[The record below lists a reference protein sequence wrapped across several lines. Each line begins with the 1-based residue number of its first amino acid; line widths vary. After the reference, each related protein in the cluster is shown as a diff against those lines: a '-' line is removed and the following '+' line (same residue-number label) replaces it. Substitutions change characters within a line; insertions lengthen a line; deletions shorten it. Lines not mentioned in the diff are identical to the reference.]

1 MRMVHKILDRCNLIL
16 AAIAAT
22 VILLLILS
30 VCFSTL
36 SRYLFNKPYAF
47 LTDYATYSL
56 LFIAFLGAPW
66 LMQQRGHTNIDL
78 IPNALS
84 EHKRHIWMGFVE
96 IGVAVISAVVMVVGA
111 LVTMNAFQN
120 GTRLTDTFGT
130 PKWILLIVI
139 PIGCFFLTIQS
150 IRCAAED
157 LRHKK
162 TLAETTKGG
171 DSK

>member
-1 MRMVHKILDRCNLIL
+1 MRVINKILDKCNLVL

-22 VILLLILS
+22 VILLLILA

-78 IPNALS
+78 IPNALP
-84 EHKRHIWMGFVE
+84 EHKRHIWMGCVE
-96 IGVAVISAVVMVVGA
+96 IVVAVISAVVMFVGI
-111 LVTMNAFQN
+111 LVTQNAFQN
-120 GTRLTDTFGT
+120 RTRLTDTFGT

-139 PIGCFFLTIQS
+139 PIGCLFLTIQS

-157 LRHKK
+157 LKHK
-162 TLAETTKGG
+162 ETAPEEIKGG
-171 DSK
+171 DGA

>member
-1 MRMVHKILDRCNLIL
+1 MRTINKILDKCNLIL
-16 AAIAAT
+16 AVIAGI
-22 VILLLILS
+22 VILLLILA

-84 EHKRHIWMGFVE
+84 EHKRHMWMGCIE
-96 IGVAVISAVVMVVGA
+96 ILVAVISAVVTYVGI
-111 LVTMNAFQN
+111 LVTQGAIQN
-120 GTRLTDTFGT
+120 NTRLSDTFGT
-130 PKWILLIVI
+130 PKWILLISI

-162 TLAETTKGG
+162 EEVKKEGG
-171 DSK
+171 EAA